1 MPCAMSAAMRLTM
14 TGKYDTG
21 NGNGNGMVILMMAP
35 LFLNGLFLL
44 AHYLDM
50 YVHMSNELP
59 LFMYTFINSLYI
71 LTYMQKMY
79 VKKTLYIHKYVC
91 IKFF

>member
-44 AHYLDM
+44 IQTCM

-79 VKKTLYIHKYVC
+79 VKKMFLYIHKYVC